1 MQMGGD
7 FFDMRNHMK
16 RTRIGSLAIAMSA
29 MIFSV
34 AASAQQASS
43 DLPPGVIARQG
54 GVDVTLQ
61 DVDAYAQRIPEKD
74 RAGFFNNAQRIE
86 NMILNLLLQ
95 RQLSNEAR
103 SAKLDKNPDVQRQIN
118 LAEEDTLARVYL
130 QRYRKDLKLPN
141 FEMLAKE
148 YYAAHQDE
156 FGPPTARKTFDEV
169 REALLK
175 KLRDSYIETQVDQF
189 TGDFR
194 GKKLEA
200 NPDLVASLRTRF
212 LPAGAALPS
221 DAADQEP
228 AKQKTANQNKAG
240 GKS

>member
-1 MQMGGD
+1 MN
-7 FFDMRNHMK
+7 RT
-16 RTRIGSLAIAMSA
+16 RTRISGLAVALSA
-29 MIFSV
+29 MMFFAV
-34 AASAQQASS
+34 ANAQQAS

-103 SAKLDKNPDVQRQIN
+103 AAKLDKNPDVKRQIN
-118 LAEEDTLARVYL
+118 LAEDDTLARAYL
-130 QRYRKDLKLPN
+130 EHYRQGLKLPN
-141 FEMLAKE
+141 FDTLAKE
-148 YYAAHQDE
+148 YYAAHPDE
-156 FGPPTARKTFDEV
+156 FGPPGARKTFEEA

-175 KLRDSYIETQVDQF
+175 KLRDSYVAAQVDQF
-189 TGDFR
+189 KGDFS

-221 DAADQEP
+221 DADHEDAP
-228 AKQKTANQNKAG
+228 KKKTTEQNKASG
-240 GKS
+240 S